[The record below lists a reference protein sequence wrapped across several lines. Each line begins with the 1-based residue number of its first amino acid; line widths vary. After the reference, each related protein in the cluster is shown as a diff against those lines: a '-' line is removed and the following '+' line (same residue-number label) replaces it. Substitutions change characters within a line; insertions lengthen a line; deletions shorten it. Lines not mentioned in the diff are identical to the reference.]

1 MMTMLN
7 RQVLDLGYVLRHF
20 PDLEFGVG
28 DTGHRLRVQR
38 FVYLLQS
45 FDIYLGY
52 DYTWYMHGPYCTTL
66 AAMARALSGIYDKIP
81 YDQGMTFVDPGVQRR
96 FERFK
101 RFIAGRESDG
111 AFLEIAASL
120 HVLHRTSGL
129 SCPDIIK
136 RVAAES
142 KRFKE
147 IECGR
152 VWVEMEEWGLMK

>member
-1 MMTMLN
+1 MMLN
-7 RQVLDLGYVLRHF
+7 RQVIDLGHILRQF
-20 PDLEFGVG
+20 PDFKFGVE
-28 DTGHRLRVQR
+28 DYVHRLRVR
-38 FVYLLQS
+38 KFVYLMQS

-66 AAMARALSGIYDKIP
+66 ATMAKALSGIYDKIP
-81 YDQGMTFVDPGVQRR
+81 YDPGMAFVNSAVHER

-101 RFIAGRESDG
+101 RFISGRENDN

-129 SCPDIIK
+129 SCPDIVK
-136 RVAAES
+136 RVAVES
-142 KRFKE
+142 EQFKE

-152 VWVEMEEWGLMK
+152 VWVEMEAWGLVK